1 LFVCAILKQKERN
14 RIALEEAELSH
25 KQKLL
30 EQVRDESGRL
40 QREHVK
46 WMEEKRLV
54 LEAEERRR
62 KEGIAAEK
70 SRILQLKS
78 LDHETRKARLELL
91 RRMEES
97 ARETLEE
104 ASKTLQAE
112 YQRLESTLAAQQQR
126 MDFEISSRKQ
136 EEELQH
142 VEFETEQ
149 RVMDVHRHRA
159 MEEKMQRLRAE
170 FATRLK
176 QQEMEDLL
184 KFATWKREDE
194 ERKHNAKIELQQ
206 REQQVLFEQEQRL
219 RQELETQFLEQA
231 TAKEKEIL
239 ELEAQRRARQV
250 EQDRRISST
259 RPSQQKRT
267 RDAASVVRDQ
277 AETHATSRDHH
288 VDSFEATTPRSTHP
302 VATPVRPKDVS
313 SERYDQWGKRQVRHE
328 STENAPPPLEAQTP
342 RRTTGA
348 SAATSGG
355 ATGVSSRGNDHSR
368 RLDFDSSSG
377 SNESSVASA
386 AMQRTMEE
394 MRLLEKALANISS
407 SISSHSSSFVADDEH
422 RPDGAVSVSAT
433 ALPQSRTPTGRR
445 TFSHPRQSPE
455 RQQDEARSAPPYVA
469 EDGAPTPAGTY
480 QPLSPPARD
489 RMSSQYHE
497 EGSSNF
503 SHFDIH
509 SVDLEEKASD
519 HDEVAVDDDHHQA
532 DKFQFAEGEAVEP
545 RQRPIA
551 ELEAK
556 LGIRFDDL
564 SDDDEDEADGEEIG
578 DDHGAGSSSSL
589 SSSSVDEAIEDDRA
603 RLLSRAKKLLEEE
616 SFDSD
621 DDLSEGLD

>member
-1 LFVCAILKQKERN
+1 
-14 RIALEEAELSH
+14 
-25 KQKLL
+25 
-30 EQVRDESGRL
+30 
-40 QREHVK
+40 
-46 WMEEKRLV
+46 MEEKRLV

-70 SRILQLKS
+70 ARILELKS

-136 EEELQH
+136 EEELQR

-206 REQQVLFEQEQRL
+206 REQQALFEQEQRL

-250 EQDRRISST
+250 EQERRVSST
-259 RPSQQKRT
+259 RPSQQKRA
-267 RDAASVVRDQ
+267 RDPASAGVRDQ
-277 AETHATSRDHH
+277 VEETRTTPRDHH
-288 VDSFEATTPRSTHP
+288 VDTFEATTPRSTQEA
-302 VATPVRPKDVS
+302 ATPVKPKDVS
-313 SERYDQWGKRQVRHE
+313 AERYDQWRKRQVRHE
-328 STENAPPPLEAQTP
+328 FTGNAPPPLEAQTP
-342 RRTTGA
+342 RRATGA
-348 SAATSGG
+348 LAATSGG
-355 ATGVSSRGNDHSR
+355 ATGASSRGNDHSR
-368 RLDFDSSSG
+368 RLDFGSSSG
-377 SNESSVASA
+377 SNEGSVASA

-407 SISSHSSSFVADDEH
+407 SISSHSSSFVAEDEH

-433 ALPQSRTPTGRR
+433 GPPQSRTPAGRR
-445 TFSHPRQSPE
+445 TLFDPRQPSE
-455 RQQDEARSAPPYVA
+455 QQQAEARSVPVYAA
-469 EDGAPTPAGTY
+469 DESSPTPAGTY

-489 RMSSQYHE
+489 RLSSQYHE
-497 EGSSNF
+497 EESSNF

-519 HDEVAVDDDHHQA
+519 HDGNHDGIAVDDAHHQS
-532 DKFQFAEGEAVEP
+532 DRSPFTEGEAAEP
-545 RQRPIA
+545 HQRPIA

-564 SDDDEDEADGEEIG
+564 SDDEEDEADGEEIG
-578 DDHGAGSSSSL
+578 NEHGDGSSSSL
-589 SSSSVDEAIEDDRA
+589 SASSVDEAIEDDRA
-603 RLLSRAKKLLEEE
+603 RLLSRAKRLLEEE

-621 DDLSEGLD
+621 GELSEGFD